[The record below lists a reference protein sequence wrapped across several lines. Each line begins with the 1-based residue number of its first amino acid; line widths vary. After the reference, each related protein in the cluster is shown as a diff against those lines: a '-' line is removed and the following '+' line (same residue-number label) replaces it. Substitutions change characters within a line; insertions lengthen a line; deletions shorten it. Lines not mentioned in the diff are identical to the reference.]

1 MNDIQATD
9 TSIPADLVIEDDCAA
24 GIARARDV
32 ARVYA
37 ASLDPAAPADTSD
50 ALQLVVSEL
59 TTNAL
64 RHGGGHY
71 TLQLS
76 SGPDSVSVA
85 VSDNSSVLPQ
95 ERTPTSPDAPAV
107 SAGTWSATTAAA
119 WPSPSCRGR
128 ERPSSPSCP
137 CDHEVRPRG
146 PTTRSEAAPPF
157 PPFPG
162 TPDRE

>member
-9 TSIPADLVIEDDCAA
+9 TSVPADLVIEDDCAA

-71 TLQLS
+71 TLHLS

-95 ERTPTSPDAPAV
+95 ERTPDLAGRAGGFGWHMVRHYCRSLAV
-107 SAGTWSATTAAA
+107 TL
-119 WPSPSCRGR
+119 
-128 ERPSSPSCP
+128 
-137 CDHEVRPRG
+137 V
-146 PTTRSEAAPPF
+146 
-157 PPFPG
+157 PG
-162 TPDRE
+162 EGKTILAVLPL